1 VSKIFKERPGMATGF
16 IMTMVAFILNSMNLL
31 MGILMDEIGPRLAI
45 FLLPLSM
52 GISLCLM
59 VFIRIKT
66 KNNETALQ

>member
-1 VSKIFKERPGMATGF
+1 
-16 IMTMVAFILNSMNLL
+16 MNLL